1 MPKPGFNLSVPRRAR
16 SRAAF
21 SLVEAIVALT
31 IMAVAGAALMAG
43 MDSSL
48 QTTNA
53 SLEETIALGMAQQ
66 LMDEAIG
73 ERYMEYGVNPYQYPL
88 GPSAAEQAT
97 GTRELFDD
105 IDDYNGFVSQPPTDA
120 FGIALGAD
128 DRQGGQRPENFWA
141 PPGFFDHWQQQIE
154 VYYVDGSDPST
165 RLPDGQTSDY
175 RAVEVRILVDDPHR
189 GPRTLVQLRRVVAY
203 VPPL

>member
-1 MPKPGFNLSVPRRAR
+1 MPKPGLDLSVPRRTR

-31 IMAVAGAALMAG
+31 IMAVAGAALVVG

-66 LMDEAIG
+66 LMDEVLGA
-73 ERYMEYGVNPYQYPL
+73 RYMEYGGSPHLTYL
-88 GPSAAEQAT
+88 GPSAWEAAP
-97 GTRELFDD
+97 GTRERFDD
-105 IDDYNGFVSQPPTDA
+105 IDDYNDFASQPPTDA

-128 DRQGGQRPENFWA
+128 DGQGGQRPENFWA
-141 PPGFFDHWQQQIE
+141 PPGFFDRWQRQVE
-154 VYYVDGSDPST
+154 VYYVDGSDPGT

-189 GPRTLVQLRRVVAY
+189 GPRTLVQLRRVVAH

>member
-1 MPKPGFNLSVPRRAR
+1 MPKLGYHLSVPRRAR
-16 SRAAF
+16 PRDAF

-31 IMAVAGAALMAG
+31 IMAVAGAALVVG

-66 LMDEAIG
+66 LMDEVLGA
-73 ERYMEYGVNPYQYPL
+73 RYMEYGGSPHLTYL
-88 GPSAAEQAT
+88 GPSAWEAAP
-97 GTRELFDD
+97 GTRERFDD
-105 IDDYNGFVSQPPTDA
+105 IDDYNDFASQPPTDA

-128 DRQGGQRPENFWA
+128 DGQGGQRPENFWA
-141 PPGFFDHWQQQIE
+141 SPGFFDRWQRQVE
-154 VYYVDGSDPST
+154 VYYVDGSDPGT

>member
-1 MPKPGFNLSVPRRAR
+1 MPKLGYHLSVPRRTR
-16 SRAAF
+16 PRTAF
-21 SLVEAIVALT
+21 SLVEALVALT
-31 IMAVAGAALMAG
+31 IMAVAGAALVVG

-73 ERYMEYGVNPYQYPL
+73 GRYMEYGVNPHQYPL
-88 GPSAAEQAT
+88 GPGGAEQAT

-128 DRQGGQRPENFWA
+128 DGQGGPRPENFQA
-141 PPGFFDHWQQQIE
+141 PPGFFDRWQQEVE
-154 VYYVDGSDPST
+154 VYYVDGSDPGT